1 MRHALALVILIAL
14 APTHPLDAQ
23 SVRSRTYELRGG
35 WWLADTGFVRRS
47 TFVVDGVL
55 RDERPAVVD
64 SVVELGDR
72 YVVPPF
78 ADAHT
83 HLLTD
88 AATAQREADQLLA
101 QGVFSVLS
109 LTGSAS
115 GRRAAA
121 SRVNMSTS
129 VDVAYADALTSTR
142 GHPTLSA
149 EVSANRIPWDSL
161 RQYWPKL
168 LRSRAAEGDVYH
180 TIDHAGDVERKWP
193 RVRANAPDLVKIYL
207 LDAER
212 FAELG
217 RDTTSIGARGLDPA
231 LVPAI
236 VARAHGDGLRVAAH
250 VETAADFRIA
260 VRAGADVI
268 AHLPGLAP
276 RAGEDPARYRLTDA
290 DAAEARR
297 RGTVVVPT
305 AWLAE
310 RLAAAKPWLSGAAA
324 SHDTAQLRRAQD
336 IQRAS
341 LAALRGAGVKIAVG
355 SDLFESAV
363 TEALY
368 LHRLGA
374 ADARTALA
382 MLTDVTPRLIFP
394 KRRIGRLRAGD
405 EASLLALECDPIE
418 RLDCVRQLSFRMKRG
433 VVLGAATR

>member
-1 MRHALALVILIAL
+1 MRHALALVVLITL
-14 APTHPLDAQ
+14 APSPSLDAQ
-23 SVRSRTYELRGG
+23 SVRGRTYELRGG
-35 WWLADTGFVRRS
+35 WWLQDTGFVRRS

-55 RDERPAVVD
+55 RDERPVVVD

-83 HLLTD
+83 HVLTD
-88 AATAQREADQLLA
+88 PASAQRESDDLLA
-101 QGVFSVLS
+101 RGIFSVLS

-121 SRVNMSTS
+121 GRVNTSTS

-149 EVSANRIPWDSL
+149 EVSANKIPWDSL

-168 LRSRAAEGDVYH
+168 LQSRAAEGDVYH
-180 TIDHAGDVERKWP
+180 TIDEAADLDRKWP

-236 VARAHGDGLRVAAH
+236 VARAHRDGLRVAAH
-250 VETAADFRIA
+250 VETAADFRLA
-260 VRAGADVI
+260 VRAGEDVI

-290 DAAEARR
+290 DAAEAHRR
-297 RGTVVVPT
+297 ATVVVPT

-310 RLAAAKPWLSGAAA
+310 RLAAAKPWLTGAAA
-324 SHDTAQLRRAQD
+324 APDTAQLRRAQE

-341 LAALRGAGVKIAVG
+341 LAVLQRAGVPIAIG

-382 MLTDVTPRLIFP
+382 MLADVTPRLIFP
-394 KRRIGRLRAGD
+394 TRRIGRLRAGD
-405 EASLLALECDPIE
+405 EASLLALDCDPLA
-418 RLDCVRQLSFRMKRG
+418 RLECVRELSFRMKRG
-433 VVLGAATR
+433 MVLGAPTR

>member
-1 MRHALALVILIAL
+1 MRHALALVVLIAL
-14 APTHPLDAQ
+14 APPHSLDAQ
-23 SVRSRTYELRGG
+23 SVRGRTYEVRGG
-35 WWLADTGFVRRS
+35 WWLADTGFVRR
-47 TFVVDGVL
+47 TLFVVDGVL
-55 RDERPAVVD
+55 RDRRPATVD
-64 SVVELGDR
+64 SVVELSDA
-72 YVVPPF
+72 YVVQPF

-88 AATAQREADQLLA
+88 SSSAKRESDELLA
-101 QGVFSVLS
+101 RGIFSVLS

-121 SRVNMSTS
+121 GRVNTATT

-161 RQYWPKL
+161 RHYWPKL
-168 LRSRAAEGDVYH
+168 LRSTKAEGDVYH
-180 TIDHAGDVERKWP
+180 TIDAAGDIERKWP
-193 RVRANAPDLVKIYL
+193 RIRANAPGLVKIYL
-207 LDAER
+207 LDTER
-212 FAELG
+212 FADLG

-236 VARAHGDGLRVAAH
+236 IARAHGDGLRVAAH
-250 VETAADFRIA
+250 VETAADFRLA
-260 VRAGADVI
+260 VRAGTDII

-276 RAGEDPARYRLTDA
+276 RDGEDPARYRLTDA

-310 RLAAAKPWLSGAAA
+310 RLAAAKPWLSGDAAA
-324 SHDTAQLRRAQD
+324 PDTTQLRQARE

-341 LAALRGAGVKIAVG
+341 LAALRRAEVPIAAG
-355 SDLFESAV
+355 SDLFESAI

-374 ADARTALA
+374 VDAREALA
-382 MLTDVTPRLIFP
+382 ILTEVTPRLIFP
-394 KRRIGRLRAGD
+394 NRRIGRLRSGD
-405 EASLLALECDPIE
+405 EASFLALECDPLV
-418 RLDCVRQLSFRMKRG
+418 RLECVRDLSFRMKGG
-433 VVLGAATR
+433 VVLGAAAP